1 MTMPIESGSTVTLHF
16 TLRLANEDLLV
27 DSTREDGEPFTFTV
41 GSGEVIPGLE
51 KRLLGMEVGDQAS
64 FEVPAMEAYGP
75 ASLDPETVHNIPR
88 DEFPA
93 EMELEPGQI
102 VGFTAPNGDE
112 VPGIIMGFTD
122 EVVTVDFTHPLA
134 GHDLVFEVEILAVEQ
149 DEAGA

>member
-1 MTMPIESGSTVTLHF
+1 MTMPIESGSQVTLHF
-16 TLRLANEDLLV
+16 TLRLADEDVLV
-27 DSTREDGEPFTFTV
+27 DSTREDGEPFTFII

-51 KRLLGMEVGDQAS
+51 QRLLGMDVGQQAK
-64 FEVPAMEAYGP
+64 FEVPALEAYGP
-75 ASLDPETVHNIPR
+75 ASVDPETVHNIPR
-88 DEFPA
+88 DEFPP

-134 GHDLVFEVEILAVEQ
+134 GHDLLFEVEILAVE
-149 DEAGA
+149 AGEPGA